1 MGPAKGNRRLRDHEG
16 GALLGGDETGAA
28 RGQFTTRR
36 GCAVAAANEARIAP
50 NDVSVIG
57 ADKAYAKPTLK
68 PISAEAD

>member
-1 MGPAKGNRRLRDHEG
+1 MYQREHCTLS
-16 GALLGGDETGAA
+16 LLGLP
-28 RGQFTTRR
+28 RR
-36 GCAVAAANEARIAP
+36 RRRIAAANEARIAP